1 MIYLSLKPRL
11 SFLNQKLSPMVQTDL
26 SQLNRECNTWKE
38 NLRNYRSE
46 LSGYR
51 HKLQEAVSQSISKA
65 ALPQV
70 EHYDNQFDI
79 QLANINHL
87 KHAIKEH
94 EKLAGWE
101 VNPSDAPA
109 QELIWS
115 THESLHDQYQNLEGT
130 LTELKQEFNSFMS
143 QIN

>member
-1 MIYLSLKPRL
+1 MIQLALETRL
-11 SFLNQKLSPMVQTDL
+11 SFLNQKFSPMVQTDL

-46 LSGYR
+46 LSGCR
-51 HKLQEAVSQSISKA
+51 HKLQEAVNHSISKT

-79 QLANINHL
+79 QLTNISHL

-94 EKLAGWE
+94 EKLASWE
-101 VNPSDAPA
+101 NGQPEAPM

-115 THESLHDQYQNLEGT
+115 THESLHEQYQNLETT
-130 LTELKQEFNSFMS
+130 LNDLKLEFNSFVS
-143 QIN
+143 NIR

>member
-1 MIYLSLKPRL
+1 
-11 SFLNQKLSPMVQTDL
+11 MVQTDL

-51 HKLQEAVSQSISKA
+51 HKLQEVVSPSISKN

-70 EHYDNQFDI
+70 EHYNNQFDI
-79 QLANINHL
+79 QLTNINHL

-94 EKLAGWE
+94 EKQASWE
-101 VNPSDAPA
+101 LNQPENTA
-109 QELIWS
+109 QEQIWS
-115 THESLHDQYQNLEGT
+115 AHESLLDQYQTLEGT
-130 LTELKQEFNSFMS
+130 LNELKQEFSSFVSHMS
-143 QIN
+143 

>member
-1 MIYLSLKPRL
+1 
-11 SFLNQKLSPMVQTDL
+11 MVQTDL

-51 HKLQEAVSQSISKA
+51 HKLQEVVSPSISKN

-70 EHYDNQFDI
+70 EHYNNQFDI
-79 QLANINHL
+79 QLTNINHL

-94 EKLAGWE
+94 EKHASWE
-101 VNPSDAPA
+101 LNQPENAA
-109 QELIWS
+109 QEQVWS
-115 THESLHDQYQNLEGT
+115 AHESLLDQYQTLEGT
-130 LTELKQEFNSFMS
+130 LNELKQEFSSFVS
-143 QIN
+143 HIG

>member
-1 MIYLSLKPRL
+1 
-11 SFLNQKLSPMVQTDL
+11 MVQTDL

-94 EKLAGWE
+94 EKCRLGTR
-101 VNPSDAPA
+101 
-109 QELIWS
+109 IWP

-143 QIN
+143 QIG

>member
-1 MIYLSLKPRL
+1 MIQLALETRL
-11 SFLNQKLSPMVQTDL
+11 SFLNQKFSPMVQTDL

-51 HKLQEAVSQSISKA
+51 HKLQEVVNHPISKT

-79 QLANINHL
+79 QLTNISHL

-94 EKLAGWE
+94 EKMASWE
-101 VNPSDAPA
+101 KGQPEPPM
-109 QELIWS
+109 QELLWT
-115 THESLHDQYQNLEGT
+115 THESLHDQYQNLETT
-130 LTELKQEFNSFMS
+130 LNDLKHEFNSFVRHMS
-143 QIN
+143 

>member
-1 MIYLSLKPRL
+1 
-11 SFLNQKLSPMVQTDL
+11 MVQTDL
-26 SQLNRECNTWKE
+26 SQLSRECDNWKE

-51 HKLQEAVSQSISKA
+51 HKLQEVVTQPISKS

-70 EHYDNQFDI
+70 EHYSNQFDI
-79 QLANINHL
+79 QLTNINHL

-94 EKLAGWE
+94 EKLASWE
-101 VNPSDAPA
+101 MNQTEGQA

-115 THESLHDQYQNLEGT
+115 THENLHDQYQNLEST
-130 LTELKQEFNSFMS
+130 LTELKQEFNSFVS
-143 QIN
+143 HVG

>member
-1 MIYLSLKPRL
+1 MIQLALETRL
-11 SFLNQKLSPMVQTDL
+11 SFLNQKFSPMVQTDL

-46 LSGYR
+46 LSGCR
-51 HKLQEAVSQSISKA
+51 HKLQEAVNHSISKS

-79 QLANINHL
+79 QLTNISHL

-94 EKLAGWE
+94 EKMASRENGQPE
-101 VNPSDAPA
+101 AHV

-115 THESLHDQYQNLEGT
+115 THESLHDQYQNLETT
-130 LTELKQEFNSFMS
+130 LNDLKLEFNSFVS
-143 QIN
+143 NIR